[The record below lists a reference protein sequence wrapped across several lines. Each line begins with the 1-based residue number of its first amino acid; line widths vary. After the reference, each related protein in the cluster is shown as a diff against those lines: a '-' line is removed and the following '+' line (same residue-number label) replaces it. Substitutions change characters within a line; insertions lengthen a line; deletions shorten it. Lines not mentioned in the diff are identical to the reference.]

1 MTQMS
6 MGHFSPG
13 AHLRNMFAFVRSAE
27 SLAAHA
33 WTFGAPQ
40 FQIDLS
46 RIIFTTWRPRGSHAS
61 FVLQTTYV
69 DIVLASFSNSFPKYK
84 SSYVLT
90 QVQSLTHVAMSSLSL
105 PRRLSQANSSST
117 SVSSW
122 DIAAAR
128 SPPRAQ
134 SWNSAKPLPPTP
146 TRPGIPSSK
155 FNVYVEDLLPKT
167 PTLFGNA
174 EDLLPPNKVYHSS
187 KPFSSSTSDLPDKLP
202 NRPRIRRDAKTQVE
216 ISPGKARKNI
226 DSTIFKEWKAPK
238 YASSDDEV
246 DPDSPSLGKIL
257 ETNTQDS
264 NGLTPVAERHAA
276 GYMSVL
282 HACDALLPSFD
293 TESYSTQYNEVPP
306 DMSASMT
313 DIVDEY
319 LVPHALR
326 LSLTEESQPS
336 SHFSSD
342 SEGASD
348 YERGVKKFRLRAKK
362 AFHSRKTSDEKAEK
376 IKLGS
381 SSSRASKT
389 GSMSPSERAGI
400 QESIIDMSN
409 TQLLKTK
416 LSPKKFKAR
425 PVQRRLSD
433 TSNRKNTRLRKQRHH
448 VPPSPLGQAASID
461 RRGGALLKPPLPAYQ
476 LQKVSA

>member
-1 MTQMS
+1 
-6 MGHFSPG
+6 
-13 AHLRNMFAFVRSAE
+13 
-27 SLAAHA
+27 
-33 WTFGAPQ
+33 
-40 FQIDLS
+40 
-46 RIIFTTWRPRGSHAS
+46 
-61 FVLQTTYV
+61 
-69 DIVLASFSNSFPKYK
+69 
-84 SSYVLT
+84 
-90 QVQSLTHVAMSSLSL
+90 MSSLSL

-117 SVSSW
+117 SVNSW

-155 FNVYVEDLLPKT
+155 FNVYVEDLLPKI

-174 EDLLPPNKVYHSS
+174 EDLLPPNKVYHLS
-187 KPFSSSTSDLPDKLP
+187 KPFSSSTSDLPDKLS

-216 ISPGKARKNI
+216 MSPTKARKNI
-226 DSTIFKEWKAPK
+226 KSTIFKEWKAPK
-238 YASSDDEV
+238 YASSHDEL

-257 ETNTQDS
+257 EANTQDS
-264 NGLTPVAERHAA
+264 NGLTPVAERHEA

-293 TESYSTQYNEVPP
+293 TESYSTEYNEIPP
-306 DMSASMT
+306 DISASMT
-313 DIVDEY
+313 DIFDEY

-348 YERGVKKFRLRAKK
+348 YEGGVKKFRLRAKK
-362 AFHSRKTSDEKAEK
+362 AFHSRKTSHEKAEK
-376 IKLGS
+376 IKLGLS
-381 SSSRASKT
+381 STRALKI

-400 QESIIDMSN
+400 QESINDMYEA
-409 TQLLKTK
+409 LH
-416 LSPKKFKAR
+416 
-425 PVQRRLSD
+425 RLSVLSAKSVLKVEHPAPQD
-433 TSNRKNTRLRKQRHH
+433 KAVAERIQS
-448 VPPSPLGQAASID
+448 PPSPTTIERHFEPKEHKTTKTTSPRSSKSAGSSWFTRSSRQRSSKASSSSLSAAESKRMNSFRFPLTDQKPSID
-461 RRGGALLKPPLPAYQ
+461 SSVGKTLARVRDAIALKTRKGKKKANELKREDMKKTIVFVGPTDPI
-476 LQKVSA
+476 